1 MFIVVSL
8 VPFAPWSP
16 IYCVYKKKT
25 NSQSRNVQKNL
36 FCHTEIT
43 SNIKKLYNI
52 SQMKNESHKEA
63 QMESDLL

>member
-43 SNIKKLYNI
+43 SNIKNYIN
-52 SQMKNESHKEA
+52 QMKNEPHKEA